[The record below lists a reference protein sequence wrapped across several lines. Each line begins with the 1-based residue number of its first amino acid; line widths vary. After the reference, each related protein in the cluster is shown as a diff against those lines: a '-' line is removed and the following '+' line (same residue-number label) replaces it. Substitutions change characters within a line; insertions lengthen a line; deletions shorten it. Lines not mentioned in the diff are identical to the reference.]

1 MRSKNAQRQIHKRR
15 RQIDIGICINHAT
28 SDEREYIRYAIEQAL
43 TEIRPEWVTFNSVR
57 VTDHGW
63 LN

>member
-1 MRSKNAQRQIHKRR
+1 MRSKNAQREIGKRR

-28 SDEREYIRYAIEQAL
+28 SDERECIRYAIEQAL
-43 TEIRPEWVTFNSVR
+43 SEIKPEWVTFNSVR
-57 VTDHGW
+57 ITDHGW